1 VRRLEAE
8 LECGYAG
15 CLHHSGSGAR
25 SGRTAQ
31 FAKFLEGVGVY
42 AEALL
47 LCFQAEGVGKRRG
60 LDDVR
65 TLK

>member
-8 LECGYAG
+8 LEYGYAE
-15 CLHHSGSGAR
+15 CLHHSVSGAR
-25 SGRTAQ
+25 GGRTAQ

-47 LCFQAEGVGKRRG
+47 LRFQAEGVG
-60 LDDVR
+60 
-65 TLK
+65 